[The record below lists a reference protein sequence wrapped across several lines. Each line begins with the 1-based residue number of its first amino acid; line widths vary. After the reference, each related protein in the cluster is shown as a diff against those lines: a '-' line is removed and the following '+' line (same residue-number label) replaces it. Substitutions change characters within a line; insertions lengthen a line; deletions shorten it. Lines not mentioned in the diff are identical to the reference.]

1 EHLPHSLKRR
11 TESNPHLDQLL
22 AYLRAH
28 TTVQV
33 LDVRAAMHEA
43 KARERLYDYTDSHW
57 NGRGAYV
64 AYDGLIEAM
73 SPQFPGMRPV
83 PRSDFDSAV
92 GVARG
97 GDCARLLGL
106 RDHLAEEA
114 LGLVPR
120 APRLARW
127 VNVDDPS
134 PADYPLRPFA
144 MERPGEELPRAVMF
158 RDSFGA

>member
-1 EHLPHSLKRR
+1 MQPYTPEQLACWGRMFQARHDWLAQRGIPYVVLIAPDKQTVYPEHLPHSLKRR
-11 TESNPHLDQLL
+11 TESNSHLDQLL

-64 AYDGLIEAM
+64 AYDGLIEAL

-83 PRSDFDSAV
+83 PRSDFDNAV
-92 GVARG
+92 GVAPG

-106 RDHLAEEA
+106 RDHLA
-114 LGLVPR
+114 
-120 APRLARW
+120 
-127 VNVDDPS
+127 
-134 PADYPLRPFA
+134 
-144 MERPGEELPRAVMF
+144 
-158 RDSFGA
+158 